1 MSLRVSHWALS
12 MQSNKDGLE
21 RWIMKKIVSVLL
33 VAIVAIPSLFAQK
46 KVSPGIRAGVNVAT
60 LSNVDADFKADF
72 YAGAILGIHLGQR
85 YTLQPELTYTR
96 QGASNVTFL
105 DEESGDPARQENVT
119 IQYLSLGVINKF
131 YFVEGFHGLIG
142 PSIDMKV
149 GKNFPRIDFDDDDYG
164 GVDLGISL
172 GLGYT
177 LPVGLTIEGR
187 FKTGLLDAFNND
199 YFLGVFDDPDDI
211 SLNRVFQLGLSYSF

>member
-1 MSLRVSHWALS
+1 
-12 MQSNKDGLE
+12 
-21 RWIMKKIVSVLL
+21 MKRKTLLL
-33 VAIVAIPSLFAQK
+33 VVAIAATTQIFAQK

-60 LSNVDADFKADF
+60 LSNINADFKTDF
-72 YAGAILGIHLGQR
+72 YAGGILSLHLGQR
-85 YTLQPELTYTR
+85 YTLQPELIYTR
-96 QGASNVTFL
+96 QGANNVTFVD
-105 DEESGDPARQENVT
+105 DETGAPTGQENVT

-142 PSIDMKV
+142 PSLDMKI

-177 LPVGLTIEGR
+177 LPIGLTFEGR
-187 FKTGLLDAFNND
+187 FKTGMLDAFNND
-199 YFLGVFDDPDDI
+199 YFLGMFDDPDNI
-211 SLNRVFQLGLSYSF
+211 SLNRVFQLGVSYSF

>member
-1 MSLRVSHWALS
+1 
-12 MQSNKDGLE
+12 
-21 RWIMKKIVSVLL
+21 MKRKTLL
-33 VAIVAIPSLFAQK
+33 LAIAIVAATQLFAQK

-60 LSNVDADFKADF
+60 LSNINADFKADF
-72 YAGAILGIHLGQR
+72 YAGGILSLNLAQR
-85 YTLQPELTYTR
+85 YTLQPELIYTR
-96 QGASNVTFL
+96 QGASNVTFV
-105 DEESGDPARQENVT
+105 DEESGEPTGQENVT

-142 PSIDMKV
+142 PSLDMKI

-177 LPVGLTIEGR
+177 LPIGLTFEGR
-187 FKTGLLDAFNND
+187 FKTGMLDAFNND
-199 YFLGVFDDPDDI
+199 YFLGLFDDPDNI

>member
-1 MSLRVSHWALS
+1 MV
-12 MQSNKDGLE
+12 
-21 RWIMKKIVSVLL
+21 
-33 VAIVAIPSLFAQK
+33 VAIAATTQIFAQK

-60 LSNVDADFKADF
+60 LSNINADFKTDF
-72 YAGAILGIHLGQR
+72 YAGGIVSLHLGQR

-96 QGASNVTFL
+96 QGANNVTFVD
-105 DEESGDPARQENVT
+105 DETGDPTGQENVT

-142 PSIDMKV
+142 PSLDMKI

-177 LPVGLTIEGR
+177 LPIGLTFEGR
-187 FKTGLLDAFNND
+187 FKTGMLDAFNND
-199 YFLGVFDDPDDI
+199 YFLGMFDDPDNI
-211 SLNRVFQLGLSYSF
+211 SLNRVFQLGVSYSF

>member
-1 MSLRVSHWALS
+1 
-12 MQSNKDGLE
+12 
-21 RWIMKKIVSVLL
+21 MKRKTLLL
-33 VAIVAIPSLFAQK
+33 VVAIAATTQIFAQK

-60 LSNVDADFKADF
+60 LSNINADFKTDF
-72 YAGAILGIHLGQR
+72 YAGGILSLHLGQR
-85 YTLQPELTYTR
+85 YTLQPELIYTR
-96 QGASNVTFL
+96 QGANNVTFVD
-105 DEESGDPARQENVT
+105 DETGDPTGQENVT

-142 PSIDMKV
+142 PSLDMKI

-177 LPVGLTIEGR
+177 LPIGLTLEGR
-187 FKTGLLDAFNND
+187 FKSGMLDAFNND
-199 YFLGVFDDPDDI
+199 YFLGMFDDPDNI
-211 SLNRVFQLGLSYSF
+211 SLNRVFQLGVSYSF

>member
-1 MSLRVSHWALS
+1 
-12 MQSNKDGLE
+12 
-21 RWIMKKIVSVLL
+21 MKRITFLLL
-33 VAIVAIPSLFAQK
+33 VAMAAAAPLFAQK

-60 LSNVDADFKADF
+60 LSNINADFKADF
-72 YAGAILGIHLGQR
+72 YAGGILSLNLGQR
-85 YTLQPELTYTR
+85 YTLQPELIYTR
-96 QGASNVTFL
+96 QGANNVTFM
-105 DEESGDPARQENVT
+105 DAESGEPTGQENVT
-119 IQYLSLGVINKF
+119 IQYLSLGVVNKF

-142 PSIDMKV
+142 PSLDMKI

-177 LPVGLTIEGR
+177 LPIGLTVEGR

-199 YFLGVFDDPDDI
+199 FFLGMFDDPDDV

>member
-1 MSLRVSHWALS
+1 M
-12 MQSNKDGLE
+12 
-21 RWIMKKIVSVLL
+21 MKRRIFLLL
-33 VAIVAIPSLFAQK
+33 VVAMAATTQLFAQK

-60 LSNVDADFKADF
+60 LSNINADFKTDF
-72 YAGAILGIHLGQR
+72 YAGGILSLHLGQR

-96 QGASNVTFL
+96 QGANNVTFVD
-105 DEESGDPARQENVT
+105 DETGEPTGQENVS

-142 PSIDMKV
+142 PSLDMKI

-177 LPVGLTIEGR
+177 LPIGLTVEGR
-187 FKTGLLDAFNND
+187 FKTGMLDAFNND
-199 YFLGVFDDPDDI
+199 YFLGMFDDPDEI